1 MGANN
6 QKYDGNN
13 PNNKS
18 YSFSAPAGWMLAI
31 DLLIERGV
39 YCSRSEIIREVL
51 RKILLDN
58 IEILQAL
65 EGVIEYV
72 PLKRVKNQKK
82 SYNIEKAW
90 RMPGRVI
97 NNGYGIM
104 YKGMNEE

>member
-1 MGANN
+1 MGSDN
-6 QKYDGNN
+6 QLYDGGN

-18 YSFSAPAGWMLAI
+18 YSFTAPEGWVLAI

-58 IEILQAL
+58 IRILEAL

-90 RMPGRVI
+90 RKPGRII
-97 NNGYGIM
+97 NNGYTIM